1 MKKII
6 IAALALVLA
15 LPTFAQSY
23 GYGNRHSKYELI
35 HSYGN
40 EGNNIYYGLRLGLGL
55 TSVNSDDSKLDG
67 GSLQAGLNI
76 GGVIGYQL
84 SADYPVYLESGLMYI
99 EKGGKGTNYTKTE
112 PTTSSYKADK
122 FTYSLNYI
130 ELPILVKYV
139 YDIDDEMSIQ
149 PFAGG
154 YFAVGVSGKMKNYGE
169 KKSESSFSSEYFK
182 RFDGGLRI
190 GCGFQYQVLYGE
202 VAYEYGLANIARDE
216 FESAHNGDFM
226 INIGVN
232 F

>member
-6 IAALALVLA
+6 IATLAFVLA
-15 LPTFAQSY
+15 IPTFAQGY
-23 GYGNRHSKYELI
+23 GYGNRHSKYELN

-40 EGNNIYYGLRLGLGL
+40 DNNIYYGLRLGLGL
-55 TSVNSDDSKLDG
+55 TSVNSDNRQLDG

-76 GGVIGYQL
+76 GGVIGFQL
-84 SADYPVYLESGLMYI
+84 SPEYPVYLESGLMYM
-99 EKGGKGTNYTKTE
+99 EKGGKGTNYT
-112 PTTSSYKADK
+112 TSGTNASTYKAGK
-122 FTYSLNYI
+122 FTYSLNYL

-139 YDIDDEMSIQ
+139 YDIDQDLSIQ

-154 YFAVGVSGKMKNYGE
+154 YLAVGVGGKMKNYADRE
-169 KKSESSFSSEYFK
+169 SASSFSSDYFK

-190 GCGFQYQVLYGE
+190 GCGIQYQVLYAE